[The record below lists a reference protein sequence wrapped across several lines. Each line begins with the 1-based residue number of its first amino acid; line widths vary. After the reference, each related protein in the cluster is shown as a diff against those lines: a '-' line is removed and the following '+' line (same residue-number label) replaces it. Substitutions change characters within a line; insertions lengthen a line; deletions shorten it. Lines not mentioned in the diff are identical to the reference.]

1 MTRSNTIEE
10 MFHLIDTID
19 LWQLLSSSS
28 SPSCPSWKRRLQKKN
43 RSIPKFAKTLII
55 INRHAEA
62 TPFHVHHGKWERCHQ
77 EQRCLVLL
85 EWVDKCYM
93 SVSCLKTL
101 CMISLSSGPTE
112 ITAGDELRGR
122 LSQQT
127 AAREASAV
135 MESCN
140 LESNELSVTSVSLS
154 ERRRRDGLRQE
165 MLMLYS
171 KLMHLQK
178 WFQQLT
184 KYNEKERQLL
194 LNL

>member
-1 MTRSNTIEE
+1 
-10 MFHLIDTID
+10 
-19 LWQLLSSSS
+19 
-28 SPSCPSWKRRLQKKN
+28 
-43 RSIPKFAKTLII
+43 
-55 INRHAEA
+55 
-62 TPFHVHHGKWERCHQ
+62 
-77 EQRCLVLL
+77 
-85 EWVDKCYM
+85 
-93 SVSCLKTL
+93 
-101 CMISLSSGPTE
+101 MISLSSGPTE

-127 AAREASAV
+127 AARGASSV

-178 WFQQLT
+178 
-184 KYNEKERQLL
+184 
-194 LNL
+194 